1 MLKYQ
6 QYFCSSETLN
16 KTIQQYGVAVIPNV
30 LNSDEIKQSRQEM
43 WEYLGHLTQK
53 FDQPITEYNQ
63 NSWVN
68 YYHLC
73 PLQDMLLQY
82 WKVGHSQWVWNLRQH
97 PQIIKI
103 FSHFWQCLPEDLLV
117 SFDAVSI
124 HFPPE
129 ITQIGQFQQ
138 DANNWYHVDQ
148 SSEKVGFHCLQSYIN
163 LYDTQEGDCT
173 LSFLEGSHLYHQDF
187 FQHYQKK
194 VTKDWYQFSS
204 EELTFFSHCPEK
216 AVLSPAGSL
225 VLWDS
230 RLVHQGILCSQD
242 RGKPNIR
249 AVVYIC
255 MTPRHKAS
263 EKQLRKKQTA
273 FEQMRMTTHWPHQ
286 ISRFPAYPKPS
297 ETLNKQVN
305 LVTES
310 TQKLILSEIGYKLA
324 GFSSKI

>member
-1 MLKYQ
+1 MVKYQ
-6 QYFCSSETLN
+6 EYYCSINTLN
-16 KTIQQYGVAVIPNV
+16 TTIQKYGVAVIPNI
-30 LNSDEIKQSRQEM
+30 LNYDEIKQSRQEM
-43 WEYLGHLTQK
+43 WDYLGYLTQK
-53 FDQPITEYNQ
+53 FNNPITEYNQ

-129 ITQIGQFQQ
+129 ITKIGQFQQ
-138 DANNWYHVDQ
+138 HTNDWYHVDQ

-163 LYDTQEGDCT
+163 LYDTQEGDST
-173 LSFLEGSHLYHQDF
+173 LSFLERSHLYHQDF

-194 VTKDWYQFSS
+194 VTKDWYQFTS
-204 EELTFFSHCPEK
+204 EELSFFSHCPEK
-216 AVLSPAGSL
+216 AVLAPAGSL

-230 RLVHQGILCSQD
+230 RLVHQGILCS
-242 RGKPNIR
+242 RNRNKSNIR

-273 FEQMRMTTHWPHQ
+273 FNQMRMTTHWPHQ

-297 ETLNKQVN
+297 ETINKQVN

-310 TQKLILSEIGYKLA
+310 TEKLILSEVGYKLS
-324 GFSSKI
+324 GF